1 MCYIS
6 PSLGGFM
13 RPLGVTLVGLYQ
25 ILRGVLGLLFGVSVL
40 LFTGLAAKLSSLA
53 AEGNATGRFFGG
65 FGHFASAMIILFAAL
80 HLIAGYGLL
89 RMQNWGR
96 LLTLF
101 LSAVGI
107 FLLLPILLVV
117 HGIPLAFGIINAAV
131 ILYLAMPVVKR
142 AFHEQRHSLRIAA

>member
-1 MCYIS
+1 
-6 PSLGGFM
+6 
-13 RPLGVTLVGLYQ
+13 
-25 ILRGVLGLLFGVSVL
+25 
-40 LFTGLAAKLSSLA
+40 
-53 AEGNATGRFFGG
+53 
-65 FGHFASAMIILFAAL
+65 MIILFAVL